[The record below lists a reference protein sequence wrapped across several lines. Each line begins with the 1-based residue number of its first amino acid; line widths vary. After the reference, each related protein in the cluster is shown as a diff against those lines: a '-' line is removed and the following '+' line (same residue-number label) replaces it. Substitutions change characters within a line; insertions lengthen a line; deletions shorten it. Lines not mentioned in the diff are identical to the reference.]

1 MKICIDTNV
10 YSEIHRGTNKLAIQM
25 LEEADTIYVPSVV
38 VGELFAG
45 FYQGSQTRRNLAGL
59 KDFFEVP
66 GVEFITATIPIC
78 ERYGLLVAELRRK
91 GKPIPTNDIWIAA
104 TALETGSR
112 LLSYDNHFAA
122 IQGLMVYAP

>member
-1 MKICIDTNV
+1 MKICLDTNV
-10 YSEIHRGTNKLAIQM
+10 YSEMRGGVNGELTRL
-25 LEEADTIYVPSVV
+25 LEEADAIYVPSAV

-45 FYQGSQTRRNLAGL
+45 FYQGSRTRRNLDEL

-66 GVEFITATIPIC
+66 GVEFISPTIPIC
-78 ERYGLLVAELRRK
+78 DRYGLIVTELRRK

-112 LLSYDNHFAA
+112 LISYDRHFEV
-122 IQGLMVYAP
+122 IQGLVVYAP

>member
-1 MKICIDTNV
+1 MRLI
-10 YSEIHRGTNKLAIQM
+10 
-25 LEEADTIYVPSVV
+25 EEAETVFVPSIV

-45 FYQGSQTRRNLAGL
+45 FYQGRHTQRNLADL
-59 KDFFEVP
+59 TDFFEIP
-66 GVEFITATIPIC
+66 GVEFISATIPIC

-91 GKPIPTNDIWIAA
+91 GTPIPTNDVWIAA

-112 LLSYDNHFAA
+112 LVSYDKHFDA

>member
-1 MKICIDTNV
+1 MKICLDTNAYTETKRGV
-10 YSEIHRGTNKLAIQM
+10 NKEIVRM
-25 LEEADTIYVPSVV
+25 LEEADTVYVPSIV

-45 FYQGSQTRRNLAGL
+45 FYQGRQAHRNLSEL

-66 GVEFITATIPIC
+66 GVEFVAPSIAIC
-78 ERYGLLVAELRRK
+78 ERYGILVAELRRK
-91 GKPIPTNDIWIAA
+91 GRPIPTNDIWIAA

-112 LLSYDNHFAA
+112 LLSYDKHFDA

>member
-1 MKICIDTNV
+1 MKICIDTNA
-10 YSEIHRGTNKLAIQM
+10 YTEIRQGANREAIQM
-25 LEEADTIYVPSVV
+25 LEEAEAVYIPSVV

-45 FYQGSQTRRNLAGL
+45 FYQGSQTRRNLAEL
-59 KDFFEVP
+59 KNFFEIP
-66 GVEFITATIPIC
+66 GVEFIPATIPIC

-112 LLSYDNHFAA
+112 LLSYDKHFDA
-122 IQGLMVYAP
+122 IHGLIVYAP

>member
-1 MKICIDTNV
+1 MKICLDTNV
-10 YSEIHRGTNKLAIQM
+10 YSEMRGGANRELTRM
-25 LEEADTIYVPSVV
+25 LEEADAIYVPSVV

-45 FYQGSQTRRNLAGL
+45 FYQGSRTRRNLDEL

-66 GVEFITATIPIC
+66 GVEFIAATIPIC
-78 ERYGLLVAELRRK
+78 DRYGLLVAELRRN

-112 LLSYDNHFAA
+112 LLSYDKHFDAV
-122 IQGLMVYAP
+122 QGLMVYAP